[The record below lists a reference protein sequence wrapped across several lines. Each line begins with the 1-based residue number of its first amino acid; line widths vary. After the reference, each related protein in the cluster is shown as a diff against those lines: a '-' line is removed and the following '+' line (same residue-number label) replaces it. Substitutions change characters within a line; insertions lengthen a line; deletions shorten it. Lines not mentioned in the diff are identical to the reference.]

1 MTSIG
6 STSSQA
12 FSSPLDRLK
21 NELSTEVQA
30 GTVKSADQDALSN
43 ALDSIDSSLQADRAS
58 QSQGSRPDPLEL
70 GKKIDDLIS
79 QQVEA
84 GTLTSDQASE
94 LQGLFKNADPGKGG
108 GEGGPGG
115 PGGPP
120 PGGPPPGGPPPGG
133 SGGPQQSGSS
143 TESSDS
149 SDSKSVLEEF
159 LASLQSQLAQGQN
172 YGSNGSTSTTS
183 TTSLLLNFQV

>member
-58 QSQGSRPDPLEL
+58 QSQGSRPDPSEL

-94 LQGLFKNADPGKGG
+94 LQGLFK
-108 GEGGPGG
+108 
-115 PGGPP
+115 
-120 PGGPPPGGPPPGG
+120 
-133 SGGPQQSGSS
+133 
-143 TESSDS
+143 
-149 SDSKSVLEEF
+149 
-159 LASLQSQLAQGQN
+159 
-172 YGSNGSTSTTS
+172 
-183 TTSLLLNFQV
+183 

>member
-21 NELSTEVQA
+21 NELSSEVQA
-30 GTVKSADQDALSN
+30 GTVKSADQDALSS

-58 QSQGSRPDPLEL
+58 QSQGSRPDPSEL

-84 GTLTSDQASE
+84 GTLSSDQASE

-108 GEGGPGG
+108 GQAGPGGPGG

-120 PGGPPPGGPPPGG
+120 PGGPPPGG
-133 SGGPQQSGSS
+133 GGPQQSGSS

-149 SDSKSVLEEF
+149 SDSKSLLEEF
-159 LASLQSQLAQGQN
+159 LANLQSQLAQGQN

>member
-58 QSQGSRPDPLEL
+58 QSQGSRPDPSEL

-94 LQGLFKNADPGKGG
+94 LQGLFKNADP

-172 YGSNGSTSTTS
+172 YGSNGSSTSTAS